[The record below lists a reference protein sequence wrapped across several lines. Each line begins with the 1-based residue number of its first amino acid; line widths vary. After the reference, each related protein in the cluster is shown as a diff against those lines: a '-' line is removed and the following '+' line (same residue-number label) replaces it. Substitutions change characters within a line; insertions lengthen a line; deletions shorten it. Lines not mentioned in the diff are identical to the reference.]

1 MEKKYEY
8 VEISTGERIE
18 DCMAS
23 DYALDKLGI
32 TVTPR
37 GENGEMTLEQME
49 YIETITDWYFSG
61 NWVKEEIKEDEGDVF
76 ELIAEECAME
86 DYIENDEENRKVRY
100 I

>member
-61 NWVKEEIKEDEGDVF
+61 NWVKEEIK
-76 ELIAEECAME
+76 
-86 DYIENDEENRKVRY
+86 
-100 I
+100 

>member
-18 DCMAS
+18 DYMAS

-32 TVTPR
+32 TVKPR

-61 NWVKEEIKEDEGDVF
+61 NWVKEEIKEDEADIF
-76 ELIAEECAME
+76 KLIDEECAME